1 MKKKENQI
9 HNNVYFIKSKKNVH
23 TCSNLCTTLVLQP
36 LIFIIFLNGYRGMHT
51 SSYEYDYCHRGTVG
65 KKGVFWKCCQ
75 IIIMLGKVQWTV
87 VWRNCQITVL
97 NKIYCLE
104 KLSLIRNFKTTVL

>member
-36 LIFIIFLNGYRGMHT
+36 LIFIIFLNGYRGIHT
-51 SSYEYDYCHRGTVG
+51 SSYEYDYSHRGTVG
-65 KKGVFWKCCQ
+65 NKRGILK
-75 IIIMLGKVQWTV
+75 MLSNYHNVGKSSMNVG
-87 VWRNCQITVL
+87 
-97 NKIYCLE
+97 LE
-104 KLSLIRNFKTTVL
+104 KLSNNCIE